1 MNYENNFPDDDFSL
15 DYNFSS
21 DEIKLIAKL
30 FRKNQF
36 LIPRGLENFARQ
48 IELKIY
54 ENMSIDE
61 VERFYK

>member
-36 LIPRGLENFARQ
+36 LIPRGLEKFARQ